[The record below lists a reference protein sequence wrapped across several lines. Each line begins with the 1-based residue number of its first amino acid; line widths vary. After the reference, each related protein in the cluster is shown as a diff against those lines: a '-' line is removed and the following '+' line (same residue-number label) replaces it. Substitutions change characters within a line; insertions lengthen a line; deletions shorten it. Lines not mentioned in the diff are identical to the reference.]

1 MKNKLLKFLLVLPLF
16 GSNLTTLTS
25 CNSSNNIK
33 IQKFDYQAYYEEN
46 KTYTDYNNTIYFKTA
61 DEYVNLVNEKQDFI
75 LFVSDD
81 SCGSCTSFDP
91 IKNTVMGENEVLNY
105 TIDTKFFTQVQ
116 KKLGYSKTDYVTP
129 LLLIY
134 NDGVM
139 SKEIRF
145 EKYESAFLNPSK
157 FKELLL
163 DNINLT
169 NLYYE
174 NSVEIENNKFYFTN
188 KIDDEATSSI
198 YHHTTEKRGF
208 IFLLNFDESY
218 YKAFVES
225 DLYIISSGY
234 SNYTISVGNYKGCL
248 SYIDNT
254 YVGELN
260 FNINSSNQSISIPQY
275 TNNEDSDDVEKYYPV
290 IGLTYVSTGKINSI
304 NKNLSSY
311 EDIIKFIEAYK

>member
-1 MKNKLLKFLLVLPLF
+1 MKKKLLKFLLVLPLF

-25 CNSSNNIK
+25 CNSSSNIK

-46 KTYTDYNNTIYFKTA
+46 KTYTDYKNTIYFKTA
-61 DEYVNLVNEKQDFI
+61 DEYINLVNEKQDFI

-81 SCGSCTSFDP
+81 SCGSCNSFEP

-145 EKYESAFLNPSK
+145 EKYESAFLNASK
-157 FKELLL
+157 FKDLLF

-174 NSVEIENNKFYFTN
+174 NSVEIENNKFYFTD

-198 YHHTTEKRGF
+198 YRHTTEKRGF
-208 IFLLNFDESY
+208 IFLLNFEESY
-218 YKAFVES
+218 YKALVES

-248 SYIDNT
+248 SYVDNT
-254 YVGELN
+254 YVGDLN
-260 FNINSSNQSISIPQY
+260 FNINSSNQSVSIPQY
-275 TNNEDSDDVEKYYPV
+275 IANEDNDDIEKYYPV
-290 IGLTYVSTGKINSI
+290 IGLTYISTGKINSI